1 MNKKSKI
8 ISGSITV
15 AIAVLLVVLL
25 VSWKLSVNLHKGEK
39 WPPVKEFELFAE
51 DIEDPE
57 TFVST
62 YSSSADDVWELPAET
77 DDPSASD
84 IDSDVDTQ
92 TSYDLENSGST
103 EGHHAN
109 LTSAENAS
117 DLQQKDLKEGT
128 TKPDDSARQE
138 AERQQKS
145 KKNIENKVKFNR
157 GSGAGNGEG
166 GKANP
171 NADGTLNNNGSGG
184 KDPLTMSASVDKRPR
199 STELGRITI
208 GVVVLDG
215 GKVEPGSAHYIG
227 GTGVAATNKA
237 TVNACIKAAEEC
249 NFSRRSDDK
258 GPRSG
263 IVIFEW
269 K

>member
-8 ISGSITV
+8 ISGLVTAAV
-15 AIAVLLVVLL
+15 AVLLVVLL

-57 TFVST
+57 TFVNT
-62 YSSSADDVWELPAET
+62 YNSSADDVWELPAET
-77 DDPSASD
+77 DDPAASD
-84 IDSDVDTQ
+84 IDSDEDTQ
-92 TSYDLENSGST
+92 TSYDLHNGGSE

-109 LTSAENAS
+109 LTSTENAS
-117 DLQQKDLKEGT
+117 DLQQKDLKERT
-128 TKPDDSARQE
+128 SKPDDAARRE

-157 GSGAGNGEG
+157 GSGTGNGEG
-166 GKANP
+166 GKADP
-171 NADGTLNNNGSGG
+171 KADGNLNNNGPGG
-184 KDPLTMSASVDKRPR
+184 KDPLSMSASVDMHPR

-208 GVVVLDG
+208 GVIVLDG
-215 GKVEPGSAHYIG
+215 GKVEAGSARYISG
-227 GTGVAATNKA
+227 NGVAATNK
-237 TVNACIKAAEEC
+237 TTIKACIDAAEKC

-263 IVIFEW
+263 IIIFEW